1 MREYDIQA
9 KEFLR
14 RANATITIT
23 YIDRRKNTD
32 WGDTFERP
40 FFRVNITTPLG
51 LYGFFFWGAV
61 MDETV
66 SEYDVL
72 SCLEKY
78 DYGSFNNFCNE
89 FGYDNDSI
97 KAYRTYEKC
106 ISQYRSLCKIFTT
119 KQMEELREI
128 N

>member
-1 MREYDIQA
+1 MSEYDIQA

-14 RANATITIT
+14 RANATMTIT

-72 SCLEKY
+72 SCLENMITALLIT
-78 DYGSFNNFCNE
+78 FATNL
-89 FGYDNDSI
+89 
-97 KAYRTYEKC
+97 AM
-106 ISQYRSLCKIFTT
+106 TT
-119 KQMEELREI
+119 TASRHTELTK
-128 N
+128 NA